1 MFTSLIMHQKFK
13 VTLLALLGKGELSLR
28 LKCHEILE
36 VVTNYYSQFNISKTV
51 YELALPQSQQISH
64 LGDFHKKK
72 GAQSESMEVEY
83 INQERLYLSQIVV
96 QGIKMSLDQKH
107 DSYLQFNSLILLD
120 FLF

>member
-1 MFTSLIMHQKFK
+1 M
-13 VTLLALLGKGELSLR
+13 R

-96 QGIKMSLDQKH
+96 QGIKMSLD
-107 DSYLQFNSLILLD
+107 
-120 FLF
+120 